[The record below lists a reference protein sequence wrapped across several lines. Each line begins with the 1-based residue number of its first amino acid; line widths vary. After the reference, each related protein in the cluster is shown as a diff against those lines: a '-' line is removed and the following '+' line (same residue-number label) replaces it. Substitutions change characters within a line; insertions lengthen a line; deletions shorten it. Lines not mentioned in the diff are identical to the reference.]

1 MDDEEDEYPEVEI
14 AEDLDDQEQPD
25 MNQAPNF
32 GQSLPPIES
41 ADETQPEGE
50 DEEEVQEEMEEQEEE
65 DQGVD

>member
-14 AEDLDDQEQPD
+14 AEDLDDQEQAD
-25 MNQAPNF
+25 INQTPNI

-50 DEEEVQEEMEEQEEE
+50 DEEEV
-65 DQGVD
+65 